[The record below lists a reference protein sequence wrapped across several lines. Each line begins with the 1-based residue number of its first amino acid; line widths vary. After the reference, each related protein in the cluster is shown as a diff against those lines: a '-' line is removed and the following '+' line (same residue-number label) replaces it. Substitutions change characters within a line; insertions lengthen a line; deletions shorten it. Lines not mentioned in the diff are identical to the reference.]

1 MKHFKGNKKPYIIR
15 LLAAAAFFAA
25 ALIAFLP
32 QDILQ
37 NTSVSKFFAS
47 LMQFNFAPALGR
59 VVIDFSIIA
68 FLIVIFH
75 LAFAFLFGRYYCS
88 VFCPFGILQ
97 DIIGTIWGTI
107 SKRKTGCQKNL
118 YILRYLIAFFV
129 LCFLFAGV
137 SAVFRFFDPYSN
149 FGNII
154 SAAYDFKTPHISAY
168 VAFFVIVALVIFKN
182 RLFCTSICPAGTIL
196 GLFAKISP
204 YKLEISKD
212 ICKGCGV
219 CEKQCPTGA
228 INSKEKSLDN
238 ERCIRCNRCIASC
251 PGGGIKLVRGKKN
264 KPDFDENRRE
274 FIKTSAKTGF
284 IIAAGTL
291 ALGSGALIFAKGKD
305 AVKNIANTF
314 KIRPILPPG
323 AKSPEDFIKNCT
335 NCGLCVQNCKGKIL
349 KKPNSDFKTVHV
361 DFSEGKCEYDCK
373 NCSDVC
379 PFGAI
384 KKMSL
389 EEKQNTRI
397 ALAKFDPEKCVK
409 CTLCAHICPKGA
421 IEINPDKTPK
431 YIAQKCIGCGACA
444 NACISHAIEMVSIN
458 AQTLI

>member
-15 LLAAAAFFAA
+15 LLAAAAFFVA

-47 LMQFNFAPALGR
+47 LMQFNFAPALVR
-59 VVIDFSIIA
+59 TVADFSIIA
-68 FLIVIFH
+68 LLIVIFH
-75 LAFAFLFGRYYCS
+75 LVFAFLFGRYYCS

-129 LCFLFAGV
+129 LCFLFAGAG
-137 SAVFRFFDPYSN
+137 AVFRFIDPYSN
-149 FGNII
+149 FGSII
-154 SAAYDFKTPHISAY
+154 SAAYDFKNPHTGGYI
-168 VAFFVIVALVIFKN
+168 AFFVIVALVIFKN
-182 RLFCTSICPAGTIL
+182 RFFCSAICPVGTIL

-238 ERCIRCNRCIASC
+238 ERCIRCNRCIAAC
-251 PGGGIKLVRGKKN
+251 PGGGIKLVRADYKNNTPVFDKK
-264 KPDFDENRRE
+264 RRE
-274 FIKTSAKTGF
+274 FIKSG
-284 IIAAGTL
+284 ILLAA
-291 ALGSGALIFAKGKD
+291 ALGAGAFIFTKSKD
-305 AVKNIANTF
+305 TLKNIAQTF
-314 KIRPILPPG
+314 KNRPILPPG
-323 AKSPEDFIKNCT
+323 AKSPEEFLRNCT

-349 KKPNSDFKTVHV
+349 KSPNADFETVHI
-361 DFSEGKCEYDCK
+361 DFSGGKCEYDCK

-379 PFGAI
+379 PAGAI
-384 KKMSL
+384 KKMTL
-389 EEKQNTRI
+389 EQKQNTRI
-397 ALAKFDPEKCVK
+397 ALAKFDPEKCAK

-421 IEINPDKTPK
+421 IEISADKTPK
-431 YIAQKCIGCGACA
+431 YNAQKCIGCGACA
-444 NACISHAIEMVSIN
+444 NVCTSRAIEMVSIN